1 MLYEREEICVHR
13 YRRFIHIL
21 IFIVFLMLFFNVKDQ
36 LFIVPPN
43 IDVSQ
48 PIHNVAKVDDPLY
61 KEIMNKSEEFYEE
74 PQDAHI
80 DRVWKKTPGRN
91 GLKVHLE
98 KSYEKMKKEKEFK
111 ESLLIFEQITP
122 ETTLSDLE
130 PAPIFRGHPDKEMVS
145 LLINVS
151 WGTEHIPEILEI
163 LNEQKVKATFFIE
176 GKWAKEHTN
185 LVQMI
190 DEQGHL
196 IGNHAYNHPNM
207 KHLTKEENTDQ
218 IMQTNEIIEA
228 IIGKTPKWFAPP
240 SGSFTDEV
248 VEIAHYLNMET
259 ILWTVDTIDWKKPSV
274 SVMINR
280 VMTKIHPGATILMH
294 PTLPVVK
301 GLNEMIASLK
311 EEGYRI
317 GTIETLLSEER

>member
-1 MLYEREEICVHR
+1 MLYEREEMCVQL
-13 YRRFIHIL
+13 YRKFFHIL
-21 IFIVFLMLFFNVKDQ
+21 IFAVFLLLFLSVKDR

-48 PIHNVAKVDDPLY
+48 PIHNTSTIDEPLY
-61 KEIMNKSEEFYEE
+61 KEIMKKSEEFYEE
-74 PQDAHI
+74 PEDAYI

-91 GLKVHLE
+91 GLQVDLE
-98 KSYEKMKKEKEFK
+98 KSYEKMKKGKEFK
-111 ESLLIFEQITP
+111 KSLLSFEQIP
-122 ETTLSDLE
+122 PDISLNDLE

-151 WGTEHIPEILEI
+151 WGTEYIPEILEI
-163 LNEQKVKATFFIE
+163 LHKEKVKATFFIE

-196 IGNHAYNHPNM
+196 IGNHAYDHPNM
-207 KHLTKEENTDQ
+207 KQLTNEENTVQ
-218 IMQTNEIIEA
+218 MTQTNDIIEA
-228 IIGKTPKWFAPP
+228 IIGKEPQWFAPP
-240 SGSFTDEV
+240 SGSMTDEV
-248 VEIAHYLNMET
+248 VEIAHHLNMET

-280 VMTKIHPGATILMH
+280 VMTKIHPGATVLMH

-301 GLNEMIASLK
+301 GLKEMIGELK
-311 EEGYRI
+311 DKGYRI
-317 GTIETLLSEER
+317 GTIEALLSEER